1 MSKQSVFYEDRR
13 YFALAAGKHN
23 SLEPQAAMMVV
34 VTGNSTK
41 VAHHDPVFVFRHD
54 RLVAKYEI
62 VGAGEWQSIP
72 ATEAGEARWLV
83 PVLVT
88 MQSSET
94 KALTNPASSDDPKT
108 DFLLRHARRQVVDA
122 VVASLTASRKEWD
135 SAGHLIPV
143 KLGDQLLDAYQLPYT
158 DYHWSDVA

>member
-13 YFALAAGKHN
+13 YFALRATRNDHLAA
-23 SLEPQAAMMVV
+23 EMAMLIALTRQSSEVK
-34 VTGNSTK
+34 T
-41 VAHHDPVFVFRHD
+41 HDPIFVFSGESII
-54 RLVAKYEI
+54 AKYSVVSCGPGQLVSE
-62 VGAGEWQSIP
+62 VAAQP
-72 ATEAGEARWLV
+72 HWLC
-83 PVLVT
+83 PVLVKL
-88 MQSSET
+88 QSAET
-94 KALTNPASSDDPKT
+94 KAITQRVGSDDPVA

-135 SAGHLIPV
+135 SAAHLIPV